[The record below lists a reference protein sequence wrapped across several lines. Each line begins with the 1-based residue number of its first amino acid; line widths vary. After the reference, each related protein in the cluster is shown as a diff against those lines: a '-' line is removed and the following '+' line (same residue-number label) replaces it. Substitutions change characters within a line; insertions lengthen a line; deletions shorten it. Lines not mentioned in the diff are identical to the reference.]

1 MGWGFGLGLGLGLGL
16 GVRVR
21 VRGKVRVRV
30 CEHHPLLRRRA
41 ERRALLEQLL
51 VAAREHELVDGGLA
65 VELVE
70 AGALHLQARAE
81 RRRLLLGLGLG

>member
-1 MGWGFGLGLGLGLGL
+1 MGLGLA
-16 GVRVR
+16 VRVR
-21 VRGKVRVRV
+21 VQVRV

-81 RRRLLLGLGLG
+81 RRRLLLGFV